1 MKKVILIIVIC
12 LFATHIF
19 SQNII
24 TRKYSGVEYQSI
36 LVGPDSNIYLM
47 DSKKENIRVVDKNG
61 ITINTTQITLN
72 NPDIGN
78 GIEVTDT
85 SVLVFKQLT
94 NGQFG
99 IVEYNADL
107 SINNI
112 LKTFPSDTFF
122 SQITGNLGLSKLDN
136 GGLVI
141 SALYSPSPWQSIA
154 RVLNANFTTSF
165 SFNYNGFIDKIFYYS
180 NKIYFYTYGQLS
192 VYNKTSQTLNNIDLI
207 VPGNGIMLD
216 LIIQNEF
223 VYFYSRDPF
232 KSYLTKY
239 NLITNTVVY
248 NKSNPLIH
256 YIYTPR
262 FVNVSNQNKI
272 GVTLGHVI
280 YQFNKSN
287 GALSDSIQFINQN
300 LSVIAISQNTNKNV
314 TINKQINSTPDNII
328 LTVFDDNFNKQTC
341 NLSKEPICFVSVDKA
356 SGKNKINWGIG
367 EAIEYNVYREKSIAG
382 VYELIGKSNSKTVDY
397 FIDTLS
403 NPLKQ
408 SNRYVLTAKYECGV
422 TTPYSLPHKTIHLSA
437 SPNTTG
443 GINLIWDGY
452 SGFDIGTYYIYRGSQ
467 PDSMIL
473 IDSIQASL
481 NSYTDL
487 KPQSNLLYYEIR
499 ARKYGNCT
507 ANIYYKSGSFLESVS
522 NRVSNSNTGIND
534 IKNSNIKI
542 YPNPTNNI
550 INIEGLNKNENN
562 TIQIFDVQG
571 KLVFTKT
578 INEKGMIDL
587 SELNKGVYV
596 IKIGEVAQRVVKM

>member
-24 TRKYSGVEYQSI
+24 TRKYSGVEYQSV

-47 DSKKENIRVVDKNG
+47 DSKKENIRIVDKNG
-61 ITINTTQITLN
+61 VTINTTQITLN

-107 SINNI
+107 SINDT
-112 LKTFPSDTFF
+112 LKIFPLDTFF
-122 SQITGNLGLSKLDN
+122 SKIVGDLSLFKLESNKLIIFGKFIDNMYRAEILSNNLTVL
-136 GGLVI
+136 GGLNYYGNV
-141 SALYSPSPWQSIA
+141 PS
-154 RVLNANFTTSF
+154 
-165 SFNYNGFIDKIFYYS
+165 KIIES
-180 NKIYFYTYGQLS
+180 GNKIYVLKKNSEIEYFDIYNYSTS
-192 VYNKTSQTLNNIDLI
+192 VYTIMP
-207 VPGNGIMLD
+207 PGMGSISDIKKDGN
-216 LIIQNEF
+216 
-223 VYFYSRDPF
+223 
-232 KSYLTKY
+232 YLYYISGMGKCLSKY
-239 NLITNTVVY
+239 NLLTNAVVY
-248 NKSNPLIH
+248 DKINSKISFKSSPQFINLTNP
-256 YIYTPR
+256 
-262 FVNVSNQNKI
+262 NKI
-272 GVTLGHVI
+272 STTSGSLI
-280 YQFNKSN
+280 YEFNKSN
-287 GALSDSIQFINQN
+287 GNPLDSVLFINQN
-300 LSVIAISQNTNKNV
+300 LMILAYNNNFGNHVALNTLRNV
-314 TINKQINSTPDNII
+314 SSDTVI
-328 LTVFDDNFNKQTC
+328 LTVFDDNYKKQSC
-341 NLSKEPICFVSVDKA
+341 NLGREPICFVSVDKA

-422 TTPYSLPHKTIHLSA
+422 TTPYSLPHKTIHLSV

-443 GINLIWDGY
+443 GTNLIWEGY

-550 INIEGLNKNENN
+550 INIEGLTKNENN
-562 TIQIFDVQG
+562 TIEIFDVQG
-571 KLVFTKT
+571 KLAITKNIT
-578 INEKGMIDL
+578 EKGTIDL

-596 IKIGEVAQRVVKM
+596 IKIGEVAQRIVKM

>member
-24 TRKYSGVEYQSI
+24 TRKYSGVEYQSV

-47 DSKKENIRVVDKNG
+47 DSKKENIRIVDKNG
-61 ITINTTQITLN
+61 VTINTTQITLN

-107 SINNI
+107 SINDT
-112 LKTFPSDTFF
+112 LKIFPLDTFF
-122 SQITGNLGLSKLDN
+122 SRITGNLGLSKLD
-136 GGLVI
+136 GGGYVI
-141 SALYSPSPWQSIA
+141 CRELSFRDSFAKILDSNFNIISSFYYSGKIS
-154 RVLNANFTTSF
+154 R
-165 SFNYNGFIDKIFYYS
+165 IFYNS
-180 NKIYFYTYGQLS
+180 NKIYFYLLES
-192 VYNKTSQTLNNIDLI
+192 ENLLVYDKFSQTTYLKNFILSG
-207 VPGNGIMLD
+207 VMLD

-223 VYFYSRDPF
+223 VYFYSRGA
-232 KSYLTKY
+232 SYTYITKY

-248 NKSNPLIH
+248 NRSNPLIF
-256 YIYTPR
+256 YDNTLR
-262 FVNVSNQNKI
+262 FINISNQNKI
-272 GVTLGHVI
+272 AVTLGYVI
-280 YQFNKSN
+280 YEFNKSN
-287 GALSDSIQFINQN
+287 GALVDSLLFLNKN
-300 LSVIAISQNTNKNV
+300 LSVIAISKNTNINV
-314 TINKQINSTPDNII
+314 TINLQRDITFDNII
-328 LTVFDDNFNKQTC
+328 LTVFDNNLYMQPC

-356 SGKNKINWGIG
+356 TGKNKINWGIG

-443 GINLIWDGY
+443 GTNLIWEGY

-542 YPNPTNNI
+542 YPNPTNNN

-571 KLVFTKT
+571 KLVITKT
-578 INEKGMIDL
+578 IAEKGTIDL

-596 IKIGEVAQRVVKM
+596 IKIGELAQRIVKM